1 MTRLTQMEN
10 YNMDYQTCRVQ
21 RLEFGTNGVP
31 SDAKYVARK
40 NSTTRKDR
48 AMNHRELWSE
58 KHHGH
63 SKEKIKWKSVSQAH
77 DSSAHESKDPT
88 SILCVS
94 SFSGLYTASA
104 VNRTM
109 SNYITNTIS
118 NFKLARRLTRNRI
131 VPRVHTTNL
140 ELISRFSSVFLRRS
154 FFQPTLLNSS
164 PQCTTSP
171 SDPPS
176 RDPRAMQ
183 NTTKQ
188 KRSRLTLEA
197 STPFHHP

>member
-1 MTRLTQMEN
+1 MTSLTQMVN
-10 YNMDYQTCRVQ
+10 HNTDYKTCRVQ
-21 RLEFGTNGVP
+21 RLQFGTNGVP

-48 AMNHRELWSE
+48 ATNHREL
-58 KHHGH
+58 
-63 SKEKIKWKSVSQAH
+63 
-77 DSSAHESKDPT
+77 
-88 SILCVS
+88 C
-94 SFSGLYTASA
+94 GLYTASA

-118 NFKLARRLTRNRI
+118 KFKLARRLTRNRI

-140 ELISRFSSVFLRRS
+140 ELTSKFSSVFWRRS

-176 RDPRAMQ
+176 RDPRATQ

-188 KRSRLTLEA
+188 KRSRFTLEA